1 VLKPRILLADD
12 HRMFVAGLQKLLE
25 SDFEVVG
32 TVEDGRALLTAAT
45 KLAPDVIVTDVS
57 MPLLNG
63 IEAARQLATIVP
75 QTKIVFLSQHADTL
89 FAAEALRAGGA
100 AYVLKREAPDQ
111 LVAAIRKALKGKQT
125 PASPS
130 RTRADS
136 KLRTNSTHPGSLLP
150 LTARQKEVLQLA
162 ADGKSLKEIAS
173 ILNVS
178 SKTVEFHKYRVMRIL
193 GARTNSDLTAIA
205 IRNGLIAV

>member
-12 HRMFVAGLQKLLE
+12 HRIFVAGLQKLLE

-63 IEAARQLATIVP
+63 IEAAKQLAAIVP
-75 QTKIVFLSQHADTL
+75 QTRIVFLSQHADTL

-111 LVAAIRKALKGKQT
+111 LVAAIRKALRRKQT

-130 RTRADS
+130 RTKTDS
-136 KLRTNSTHPGSLLP
+136 KLRTNSTHPDSPLP
-150 LTARQKEVLQLA
+150 LTARQKEILQLA
-162 ADGKSLKEIAS
+162 AEGRSLKEIAF
-173 ILNVS
+173 ILHVS
-178 SKTVEFHKYRVMRIL
+178 SKTVEYHKYRVMRIL
-193 GARTNSDLTAIA
+193 GARTNSDLTTIA
-205 IRNGLIAV
+205 IRHGLIAV